1 MGSKVCIYK
10 NYYENY
16 YENVPVGSNRQK
28 HEKQN
33 QIQIFM
39 KTS

>member
-1 MGSKVCIYK
+1 MCISK

-16 YENVPVGSNRQK
+16 YENVPVESNRQN

-33 QIQIFM
+33 QIQ
-39 KTS
+39 TSMEAS